1 MPKSTVHLSSFALFE
16 ATATPEKAVEF
27 CLELGL
33 LQKFSACIRCCTY
46 KNLSGGTIRRVAYLL
61 QCAPSLKSVASWQ
74 PQIVGETSIM
84 VPIGGHQHRTPKWRP
99 KGPFRQPQHPRQ
111 SAAYDC
117 QVCTQIWT

>member
-16 ATATPEKAVEF
+16 ATATPENAVEF
-27 CLELGL
+27 CLELAAYNG
-33 LQKFSACIRCCTY
+33 TY
-46 KNLSGGTIRRVAYLL
+46 ENLSGGTIRRVAYLL

-74 PQIVGETSIM
+74 PQIVGEPSIM

>member
-16 ATATPEKAVEF
+16 ATATPEKD
-27 CLELGL
+27 
-33 LQKFSACIRCCTY
+33 TY
-46 KNLSGGTIRRVAYLL
+46 ENLSGGTIRRVAYLL

-74 PQIVGETSIM
+74 PQIVREPSIM